1 MGLRTDYLREVK
13 AFQPSPPYAAN
24 AVKAFL
30 VGGALCALAQWLAE
44 WHGRLVVA
52 SPLAAQLW
60 AAAVM
65 AGLAIA
71 LTAVGKYDD
80 FSQFAG
86 AGATMLIT
94 GLANAL
100 ASAAIEHRSEGWT
113 AGVAGQMLK
122 VGGAAIIYGII
133 AAYALGLCWLWL

>member
-1 MGLRTDYLREVK
+1 MGLKSDYLREVK
-13 AFQPSPPYAAN
+13 AFQPSPSYAAN

-30 VGGALCALAQWLAE
+30 VGGTLCALAQWLSDWYGGVFA
-44 WHGRLVVA
+44 A

-60 AAAVM
+60 ASIVM
-65 AGLAIA
+65 AGLAIFV
-71 LTAVGKYDD
+71 TAVGKYDD

-86 AGATMLIT
+86 AGATMLIM

-113 AGVAGQMLK
+113 AGVAGQMFK
-122 VGGAAIIYGII
+122 AGGASVIYGLI
-133 AAYALGLCWLWL
+133 AAYVLGLVWP

>member
-1 MGLRTDYLREVK
+1 MGLKADYLREVK

-24 AVKAFL
+24 AAKAFFA
-30 VGGALCALAQWLAE
+30 GGALCALAQWLAE
-44 WHGRLVVA
+44 WHGRLFAA
-52 SPLAAQLW
+52 SPFAAQLW
-60 AAAVM
+60 AVTVM

-71 LTAVGKYDD
+71 LTAVGRYDD

-86 AGATMLIT
+86 AGATMLMT

-122 VGGAAIIYGII
+122 AGGATIIYGVIV
-133 AAYALGLCWLWL
+133 AYVLGLFWP

>member
-1 MGLRTDYLREVK
+1 MGLKANYLREVK

-24 AVKAFL
+24 AIKAFL
-30 VGGALCALAQWLAE
+30 VGGALCTLAQWLAE
-44 WHGRLVVA
+44 WHSRLFAV
-52 SPLAAQLW
+52 SPFAAQLW
-60 AAAVM
+60 AVTVM
-65 AGLAIA
+65 SGLAIV
-71 LTAVGKYDD
+71 LTAAGKYDD

-86 AGATMLIT
+86 AGAMMLMM

-122 VGGAAIIYGII
+122 AGGATILYGII
-133 AAYALGLCWLWL
+133 VAYVLGLFWP

>member
-1 MGLRTDYLREVK
+1 MGLKSDYVREVK

-30 VGGALCALAQWLAE
+30 VGGAFCALAQWLAD
-44 WHGRLVVA
+44 WYGGTFAA
-52 SPLAAQLW
+52 SPVEAHLW
-60 AAAVM
+60 ASMVM
-65 AGLAIA
+65 AGLAIV

-86 AGATMLIT
+86 AGATMLIM

-113 AGVAGQMLK
+113 AGVAGQMFK
-122 VGGAAIIYGII
+122 AGGASVIYGLI
-133 AAYALGLCWLWL
+133 AAYVLGLVWPW

>member
-1 MGLRTDYLREVK
+1 MGLKADYLRKVK

-24 AVKAFL
+24 AIKAFFA
-30 VGGALCALAQWLAE
+30 GGALCVLAQWLAE
-44 WHGRLVVA
+44 WHGRLFAA
-52 SPLAAQLW
+52 SPFAAQLW
-60 AAAVM
+60 AVTVM

-71 LTAVGKYDD
+71 LTAAGRYDD

-86 AGATMLIT
+86 AGAMMLMT

-100 ASAAIEHRSEGWT
+100 SSAAIEHRSEGWA

-122 VGGAAIIYGII
+122 AGGATIIYGII
-133 AAYALGLCWLWL
+133 VTYVLGLFWP